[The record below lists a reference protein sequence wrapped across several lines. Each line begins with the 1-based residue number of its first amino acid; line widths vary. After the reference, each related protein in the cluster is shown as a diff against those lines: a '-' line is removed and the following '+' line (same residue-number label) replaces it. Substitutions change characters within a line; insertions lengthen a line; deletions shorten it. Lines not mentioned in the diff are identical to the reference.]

1 LPAGHETVAVVST
14 LAWVALGLAVLGVVG
29 SVLPVLPGAMLS
41 LAGFVLYWWS
51 TGYTD
56 PSGVVVGAVALVA
69 LLAVVVDVAG
79 SALSVY
85 AGGASTRTVV
95 VALVAGLLLGLVTGP
110 VGFVLGVAGAAFAV
124 EYHRTGDSDA
134 SGRAALFATVG
145 VLGSAAIQLLLTTAL
160 LGVLVF
166 VVVF

>member
-1 LPAGHETVAVVST
+1 MVST
-14 LAWVALGLAVLGVVG
+14 LAWVAIGLATLGVVG
-29 SVLPVLPGAMLS
+29 SALPVVPGAALS
-41 LAGFVLYWWS
+41 LAGLLLYWWS

-56 PSGVVVGAVALVA
+56 PSLAVVVGMTLVVVV
-69 LLAVVVDVAG
+69 AVVVDVAG

-95 VALVAGLLLGLVTGP
+95 VSLIAGLLLGVVTGP

-134 SGRAALFATVG
+134 SGRAALYATAG
-145 VLGSAAIQLLLTTAL
+145 VLGSVAVQLLLTVAL
-160 LGVLVF
+160 LVTLVLVVF
-166 VVVF
+166 V